1 MSKEINIMVVD
12 DDPISLEFAT
22 CSLEELGYKNL
33 YQAKDGSDA
42 MAQLQW
48 AKIDL
53 VISDWN
59 MPYIDGL
66 KLYAAIKRSPLLK
79 NIKFLLM
86 TSSSEKEK
94 VITALKSGIKH
105 FIVKPFDLKTLE
117 DKLKT
122 M

>member
-1 MSKEINIMVVD
+1 MVVD